1 MAEFAFDCIDV
12 APERFGVSPTLN
24 FRLRAAELNGAVIHT
39 VALRCQIRIEP
50 RKRRY
55 SGEEP
60 ELLKALFGEQERWG
74 ETLKPIHF
82 ANVSVVV
89 PSFTGSTEV
98 TLAVPCS
105 YDMDAAPN
113 SYFHA
118 LRDGDVPFALMFS
131 GTVFGKGEHG
141 FWVEQIPWHH
151 TAEIGMPITVWQDT
165 MQIYFPGVSY
175 LKLARDTVDSLQ
187 KYKADQALPTWDAVM
202 ASLLDSATSAT
213 SSSEAS
219 R

>member
-1 MAEFAFDCIDV
+1 MADFAFDCIEV
-12 APERFGVSPTLN
+12 AAERYGVSPTLN
-24 FRLRAAELNGAVIHT
+24 FRLRLAELNGAVIHT

-55 SGEEP
+55 SSEEA
-60 ELLKALFGEQERWG
+60 ELLGTLFGEQERWG
-74 ETLKPIHF
+74 ETLKPLHF

-105 YDMDAAPN
+105 YDMDVGVN

-118 LRDGDVPFALMFS
+118 LRDGDVPFSLMFS
-131 GTVFGKGEHG
+131 GTVFGKGENG
-141 FWVEQIPWHH
+141 FWVEQVPWHH
-151 TAEIGMPITVWQDT
+151 TAEIGMPVTVWQEMMD
-165 MQIYFPGVSY
+165 IYFPGVSY
-175 LKLARDTVDSLQ
+175 LKLDRDTVDSLQ

-202 ASLLDSATSAT
+202 SALLASATSVP
-213 SSSEAS
+213 EAN

>member
-12 APERFGVSPTLN
+12 APERYGVSPTLN
-24 FRLRAAELNGAVIHT
+24 FRLRVAEVNGATIHT
-39 VALRCQIRIEP
+39 IALRCQIRIEP

-55 SGEEP
+55 SGAEAD
-60 ELLKALFGEQERWG
+60 LLTALFGDQARWG
-74 ETLKPIHF
+74 ETLKPMHF

-89 PSFTGSTEV
+89 PSFTASTEV

-113 SYFHA
+113 SYLHA
-118 LRDGDVPFALMFS
+118 LREGEVPFSVMFS
-131 GTVFGKGEHG
+131 GTVFGKGENG

-151 TAEIGMPITVWQDT
+151 SAEVGMPVTVWQE
-165 MQIYFPGVSY
+165 MMEIYFPGVSY
-175 LKLARDTVDSLQ
+175 LKLSRETVDTLQ
-187 KYKADQALPTWDAVM
+187 RYKAQQALPTWDSVM
-202 ASLLDSATSAT
+202 ASLLASAAHF
-213 SSSEAS
+213 SEAS